1 MYEERKQRLIEA
13 FNRLRAEGKI
23 DTRKDFA
30 KSLGVNYNNLTLAM
44 RGDQR
49 YLTKSLMEKT
59 DELLTG
65 GRPLQPVQDS
75 QAIRPGSI
83 VIPPELA
90 QMFTDLAA
98 TVRSQQETIS
108 RLTSAS
114 AGVEKKNA

>member
-1 MYEERKQRLIEA
+1 MYEERKQHLVEA

-65 GRPLQPVQDS
+65 GRPLQPAQDS
-75 QAIRPGSI
+75 QALRPGSI